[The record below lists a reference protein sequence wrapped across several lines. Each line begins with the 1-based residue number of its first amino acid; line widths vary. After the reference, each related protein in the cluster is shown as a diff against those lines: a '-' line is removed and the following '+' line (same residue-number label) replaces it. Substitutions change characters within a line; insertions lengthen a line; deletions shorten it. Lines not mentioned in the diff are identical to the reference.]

1 MKKNRVIATIATAV
15 IAASIVST
23 VCFTCS
29 AMSNSKN
36 STPDT
41 PTSSATEYVDI
52 IDGMPNPFTQCN
64 SIEEAQKI
72 AGINFAVPEFSQCSI
87 YATKGMIEIQ
97 IEKDEI
103 HNITIRKSTDAGD
116 NTGLCGDYT
125 LKKINIGDC
134 EVTLKIQDGKIFAAY
149 VTGED
154 GTVSISCDTELKLS
168 EVKVMLQELIELS
181 TSAK

>member
-29 AMSNSKN
+29 AMSASKT

-41 PTSSATEYVDI
+41 PASSATEYVDI
-52 IDGMPNPFTQCN
+52 IDGMPNPFTECRTV
-64 SIEEAQKI
+64 EEAQKI
-72 AGINFAVPEFSQCSI
+72 AGINFAVPEYSQSSI
-87 YATKGMIEIQ
+87 YAAKGMIEIQ
-97 IEKDEI
+97 IAKDEI
-103 HNITIRKSTDAGD
+103 HKITIRKSTDEGD
-116 NTGLCGDYT
+116 NTGLCGEYT
-125 LKKINIGDC
+125 LRKINIGDC
-134 EVTLKIQDGKIFAAY
+134 EATLKIQNGKIFAAY

-154 GTVSISCDTELKLS
+154 GTISISCGSELKLS
-168 EVKVMLQELIELS
+168 EVKVMLQELIGLA

>member
-29 AMSNSKN
+29 AMSGTKT

-52 IDGMPNPFTQCN
+52 IDGMPNPFTECK
-64 SIEEAQKI
+64 SVEEAQKI
-72 AGINFAVPEFSQCSI
+72 AGVNFAAPEYSQSRI
-87 YATKGMIEIQ
+87 FAAEGMIEIQ
-97 IEKDEI
+97 IAKDEI
-103 HNITIRKSTDAGD
+103 HTITIRKSTDEGD
-116 NTGLCGDYT
+116 NTGLFGEYT

-134 EVTLKIQDGKIFAAY
+134 EVTLKIEDGKIFAAY
-149 VTGED
+149 LTGED
-154 GTVSISCDTELKLS
+154 GTISISCDTELKLS
-168 EVKVMLQELIELS
+168 EVKVMLKELIDLE